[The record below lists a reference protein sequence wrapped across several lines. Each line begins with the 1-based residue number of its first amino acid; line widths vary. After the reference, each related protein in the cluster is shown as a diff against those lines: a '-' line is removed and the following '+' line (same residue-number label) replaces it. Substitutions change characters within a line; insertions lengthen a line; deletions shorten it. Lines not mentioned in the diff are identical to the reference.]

1 MIRIPNM
8 LMIGSAGRNVGKTE
22 FACELIKKYAPS
34 EWVIGLKITTIKEAD
49 GKCPRGGEGCGVCS
63 SLRGRYMITKER
75 DGPSGKDTVRM
86 LRAGARSVVW
96 LRVLKEHLEEGLTE
110 LLKQIPPGA
119 CVICESNSARL
130 AAEPGMFLVIREKG
144 SKEAKA
150 SCQTVIGHAD
160 KIITF
165 QGDGWDVSP
174 EKITFKDGGWS
185 LEKTA
190 ATAVILAGG
199 KSRRMGQDKS
209 LLPLNG
215 QPMIG
220 HIAETLE
227 SHFDEILIGAD
238 DVGKYSFLKR
248 PVIPDQKPDQGP
260 LMGILSCLERSKND
274 LNFVMACDVPEPD
287 VAFIAEMLS
296 GADGYDIVMPVAEN
310 GRYETLFAVYRK
322 SIIPHA
328 KELLAGGKRRMVEL
342 FDRVNVK
349 FIEVDETSWQ
359 KNLNTQAEYSRYVKN
374 VPHLKEIR

>member
-34 EWVIGLKITTIKEAD
+34 ECVIGLKITTIKEAD

-63 SLRGRYMITKER
+63 SLKGRYMITEES
-75 DGPSGKDTVRM
+75 GGLSGKDTVRM
-86 LRAGARSVVW
+86 LRAAAQNVFW
-96 LRVLKEHLEEGLTE
+96 LRVLKEHLKEGIE
-110 LLKQIPPGA
+110 ALLKKLPEKS
-119 CVICESNSARL
+119 CLVCESNSARL

-144 SKEAKA
+144 SKETKA

-174 EKITFKDGGWS
+174 EKVTFEDGAWNLKKPAVS
-185 LEKTA
+185 
-190 ATAVILAGG
+190 AVILSGG

-215 QPMIG
+215 QPMIE
-220 HIAETLE
+220 HIVETLE
-227 SHFDEILIGAD
+227 AHFDEILIGAS
-238 DVGKYSFLKR
+238 DVGKYAFLNR
-248 PVIPDQKPDQGP
+248 PVIQDQVPDQGP
-260 LMGILSCLERSKND
+260 LMGILSCLERSAND

-287 VAFIAEMLS
+287 VGFIAEMLS
-296 GADGYDIVMPVAEN
+296 EADGYDIVMPVTEN

-342 FDRVNVK
+342 FDRLNVK
-349 FIEVDETSWQ
+349 FIKVEEASWQ
-359 KNLNTQAEYSRYVKN
+359 QNLNTRDEYSRYVKN